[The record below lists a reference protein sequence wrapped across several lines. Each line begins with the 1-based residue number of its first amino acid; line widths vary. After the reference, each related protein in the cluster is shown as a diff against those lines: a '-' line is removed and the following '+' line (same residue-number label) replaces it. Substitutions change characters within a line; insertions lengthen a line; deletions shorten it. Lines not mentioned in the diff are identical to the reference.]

1 VKEGIYLGPRRR
13 RSRVGP
19 AAVLAAAVATVVL
32 AAFYVRADREVA
44 RLEAEVSGA
53 RGGESRTTPSSD
65 DALRIANL
73 RLSAALSVGAAGS
86 IPSTDVLRLVA
97 SALPAEMTLVS
108 LAVSAPPRRSLR
120 IEAETSDS
128 GAVTALQQN
137 VSASP
142 MVAQTRLL
150 EERRLSANVLSVRF
164 EIELREP
171 RTR

>member
-1 VKEGIYLGPRRR
+1 MKEGIDLGPRRR

-19 AAVLAAAVATVVL
+19 IAVLAAAVATAVL
-32 AAFYVRADREVA
+32 AGLYARARGEVA
-44 RLEAEVSGA
+44 GLRSEISSL
-53 RGGESRTTPSSD
+53 RGGETPSTRSSD
-65 DALRIANL
+65 EALRIASL
-73 RLSAALSVGAAGS
+73 RLSAALSAGAPGS

-97 SALPAEMTLVS
+97 SALPSEMTLVS

-120 IEAETSDS
+120 IEAEARDPDS
-128 GAVTALQQN
+128 VTALQLN

-142 MVAQTRLL
+142 MVVQTRLL
-150 EERRLSANVLSVRF
+150 EERRLSADLLSVRL